1 MLQRIATGIGT
12 RRVMRGYAAAIAS
25 VAAAVVMLLVMQAR
39 WHASAPVSMFV
50 MAVIV
55 TTWLGGT
62 KPGLLAAALSF
73 LSFDYFMLYVEQ
85 PASAGPIQL
94 MRVLALATV
103 AAYVIWLTATERRA
117 AESLRRA
124 RDDLQKNNEALRADI
139 SERERA
145 EQTVRDSQQLV
156 QQVLAT
162 LPVGVMVTDQEGDVI
177 LTNAAS
183 KRIWGDSPPVS
194 GADRWAQSKGY
205 WHDTGRRIAPTEWA
219 AARALF
225 SGDTSLNEFIDVDTY
240 DGKRK
245 TIQNSAAP
253 IRNAAG
259 ETVGAVIVNEDVT
272 ERIRAEQALQE
283 SANRLQHLS
292 RRLLA
297 VQEDE
302 RRHLSREL
310 HDEFGQLLAT
320 VTLHLHAAKRLA
332 GDPARA
338 SLDESIALL
347 QRAGSEVRSLAL
359 ELRPTMLETGGLDAA
374 LRWLA
379 EQHRQ
384 RTGIDTEVTG
394 ELGDVP
400 SGLAIACFRVAQE
413 ALTNVARHAQARH
426 VGIESRQGDGSLHL
440 LIRDDGV
447 GFNVSEALQRA
458 ASGGHLGL
466 LGMKERAQILGGT
479 VEIDAFPGRGT
490 RIRVVLP
497 VPEPGVSQVAGDPNP

>member
-1 MLQRIATGIGT
+1 MLQRIASGIRTGG
-12 RRVMRGYAAAIAS
+12 VMRGYAAAIAF
-25 VAAAVVMLLVMQAR
+25 VAVAVVVLLVMQAR

-50 MAVIV
+50 IAVIA

-73 LSFDYFMLYVEQ
+73 LSFDYFMMYVEQ
-85 PASAGPIQL
+85 PASAEPLQL
-94 MRVLALATV
+94 MRVLALAAV

-124 RDDLQKNNEALRADI
+124 RDDLQQNNEALRADI
-139 SERERA
+139 RERERA

-183 KRIWGDSPPVS
+183 KRIWGDSPIVS

-205 WHDTGRRIAPTEWA
+205 WHDTGRKIAPTEWA

-225 SGDTSLNEFIDVDTY
+225 AAETSLNEFIDIDTY

-253 IRNAAG
+253 IRNQAG
-259 ETVGAVIVNEDVT
+259 QIVGAVIVNEDVT
-272 ERIRAEQALQE
+272 ERIRDEQALQE
-283 SANRLQHLS
+283 SMNRLQHLS

-332 GDPARA
+332 GEPARA

-359 ELRPTMLETGGLDAA
+359 ELRPMMLETGGLDAA

-384 RTGIDTEVTG
+384 RTGIDTEVAG
-394 ELGDVP
+394 QMADVP
-400 SGLAIACFRVAQE
+400 GDIAIACFRVAQE
-413 ALTNVARHAQARH
+413 ALTNVARHAHARH
-426 VGIESRQGDGSLHL
+426 VRIEFGQGDGVVRL
-440 LIRDDGV
+440 LIRDNGV
-447 GFNVSEALQRA
+447 GFDVAKTLRRA
-458 ASGGHLGL
+458 ASGDHLGL
-466 LGMKERAQILGGT
+466 LGMKERAEILGGEL
-479 VEIDAFPGRGT
+479 EIDSLPGHGT
-490 RIRVVLP
+490 RIFITLP
-497 VPEPGVSQVAGDPNP
+497 LTEPVAPPAVQPT